1 MNTIWKACDHLGH
14 GLLLEVAQKVAWV
27 RKNEA
32 AGRISYHKRF
42 LSAEGCYSHRA
53 MHAQGVRIKIAQ
65 KQFAGLERQEHAHS
79 VVYVLNGALWVCAG
93 GNGFGQTEPDLNTL
107 LAASAPSCDHA
118 LPDVHHA
125 VGEEEAVA
133 TTGEGCGAWVPPEFR
148 MCAESLKG
156 RTDLNLLRR
165 DGKLYAQPFT
175 AAPAIKTENGRC
187 VQGAFFHMQEWKKRW
202 EDGGRHIDQNAAFGA
217 FRLSQDG
224 IFPLALPGGGV

>member
-1 MNTIWKACDHLGH
+1 MEYHIVTYSFGDADAIYLRGQWTIHQNLPNVNTIWKACDHLGH

-107 LAASAPSCDHA
+107 LAAS
-118 LPDVHHA
+118 
-125 VGEEEAVA
+125 
-133 TTGEGCGAWVPPEFR
+133 
-148 MCAESLKG
+148 LKG

-165 DGKLYAQPFT
+165 DGKLYAQPFA